1 MNHNRE
7 YFTDI
12 SYISKKQAKFINQN
26 HEIAFEK
33 SAQLAFLLLCFQMQY
48 TWIRQPVFQTKAQ
61 RIKYVHVQVPY
72 SLQRTIHRF
81 QFYFHHSVL

>member
-48 TWIRQPVFQTKAQ
+48 T
-61 RIKYVHVQVPY
+61 
-72 SLQRTIHRF
+72 
-81 QFYFHHSVL
+81 